1 MFALMIFGR
10 TVGATVAKQGNEPT
24 QSTKKIKEK
33 TKATKT
39 RQSAFYR

>member
-24 QSTKKIKEK
+24 QLTKKIKEK